1 MARAHIKNCG
11 PTRGRQRIRKL
22 GMGSGKRVAKLKG
35 KRLGR

>member
-22 GMGSGKRVAKLKG
+22 GMGSGKRVAQLKG
-35 KRLGR
+35 KKHGR

>member
-1 MARAHIKNCG
+1 MARANIKNCG

-22 GMGSGKRVAKLKG
+22 GMGSGKRVAQMKG